1 MRVRE
6 ALPLV
11 SMLALTALVAACAT
25 SAPGASA
32 DSQFASLDSSPT
44 FYADVVPILQQNCQV
59 CHMENGQNLGGMVA
73 PVAFTSYDTTKEW
86 APRIARAVRTRQ
98 MPPWD
103 AALAHKGDFSNE
115 RVLEDS
121 EIATLLAWA
130 QSGTPAGD
138 PADAPPPLEFDMA
151 TSGWSIGE
159 PDLIV
164 QLNEPY
170 LVADDVED
178 QYINFDV
185 EITAEQ
191 LPEDRWIKAIEFRAG
206 SSAVHHVIANPIGGI
221 APGVEPRVFPDGY
234 GTVLRKGTS
243 VSFNMHY
250 HKEPG
255 EGTAVWDQTS
265 VAIVFYK
272 PGEIIE
278 HVVEGD
284 DLGMFRFEIPAND
297 ANYSFHTEVTLDKDV
312 NILWMLPHMHLRGK
326 AALYEITLPG
336 GEKETLLDVPTYD
349 FNWQHTY
356 ALTEPVFAPAGT
368 KIDLTLWWDNSAA
381 NPHNPDPNRSVR
393 FGRPTTDEM
402 GFGFL
407 SYTQVEPQRFVA
419 GEEIPAELAGRSV
432 VGGGN

>member
-1 MRVRE
+1 M
-6 ALPLV
+6 
-11 SMLALTALVAACAT
+11 
-25 SAPGASA
+25 
-32 DSQFASLDSSPT
+32 
-44 FYADVVPILQQNCQV
+44 
-59 CHMENGQNLGGMVA
+59 
-73 PVAFTSYDTTKEW
+73 
-86 APRIARAVRTRQ
+86 
-98 MPPWD
+98 
-103 AALAHKGDFSNE
+103 
-115 RVLEDS
+115 
-121 EIATLLAWA
+121 
-130 QSGTPAGD
+130 
-138 PADAPPPLEFDMA
+138 
-151 TSGWSIGE
+151 
-159 PDLIV
+159 

-191 LPEDRWIKAIEFRAG
+191 LPEDRWIKAVEFRAG

>member
-1 MRVRE
+1 MCQGSEVE
-6 ALPLV
+6 TPPAWPQW
-11 SMLALTALVAACAT
+11 
-25 SAPGASA
+25 G
-32 DSQFASLDSSPT
+32 T
-44 FYADVVPILQQNCQV
+44 FP
-59 CHMENGQNLGGMVA
+59 
-73 PVAFTSYDTTKEW
+73 
-86 APRIARAVRTRQ
+86 
-98 MPPWD
+98 
-103 AALAHKGDFSNE
+103 
-115 RVLEDS
+115 
-121 EIATLLAWA
+121 
-130 QSGTPAGD
+130 GD
-138 PADAPPPLEFDMA
+138 PADEPPPREFNTA

-178 QYINFDV
+178 LYINFDV

-191 LPEDRWIKAIEFRAG
+191 LPEDRWIKAVEFRAG

-221 APGVEPRVFPDGY
+221 APGVEARVFPDGY
-234 GTVLRKGTS
+234 GTVLRKGTK

-255 EGTAVWDQTS
+255 AGPAGWDPPS
-265 VAIVFYK
+265 VAIVFYE

-278 HVVEGD
+278 HVVEGN

-297 ANYSFHTEVTLDKDV
+297 PNYSFHSEFTFEQDA

-336 GEKETLLDVPTYD
+336 GEKEPLLEVPTYD

-356 ALTEPVFAPAGT
+356 ALAEPVFAPAGT
-368 KIDLTLWWDNSAA
+368 KIELTLWWDNSAA
-381 NPHNPDPNRSVR
+381 NPNNPDPNRAVR

-407 SYTQVEPQRFVA
+407 SYTQVEPRRFVA
-419 GEEIPAELAGRSV
+419 GEPIPEDLAERKV

>member
-1 MRVRE
+1 MRLRE
-6 ALPLV
+6 AFPLV
-11 SMLALTALVAACAT
+11 WLLVLVAFVAACASGTPGSFSQT
-25 SAPGASA
+25 SA
-32 DSQFASLDSSPT
+32 SPT

-59 CHMENGQNLGGMVA
+59 CHMANGQNLGGMVA
-73 PVAFTSYDTTKEW
+73 PVAFTSYETTKQW
-86 APRIARAVRTRQ
+86 APRIARAVRTGQ

-103 AALAHKGDFSNE
+103 AAPEHKGDFSNE

-130 QSGTPAGD
+130 QSGTLEGD
-138 PADAPPPLEFDMA
+138 RADAPPPEEFRMA

-164 QLNEPY
+164 KLPEPY
-170 LVADDVED
+170 LVHDTIVD
-178 QYINFDV
+178 QYIDFDV
-185 EITAEQ
+185 EITAEL
-191 LPEDRWIKAIEFRAG
+191 LPEDRWIKAVEFRAG

-221 APGVEPRVFPDGY
+221 APGVEARVFPDGY

-243 VSFNMHY
+243 VTFNMHY

-255 EGTAVWDQTS
+255 EGTAVWDQTE
-265 VAIVFYK
+265 VAIVFYQ

-278 HVVEGD
+278 HVVQGE

-297 ANYSFHTEVTLDKDV
+297 PNYSFHSEYTFEKDV

-326 AALYEITLPG
+326 SALYEITVPG
-336 GEKETLLDVPTYD
+336 GEKETLLSVPEYD

-356 ALTEPVFAPAGT
+356 ALTEPIFAPAGT
-368 KIDLTLWWDNSAA
+368 KVDLTLWWDNSSG
-381 NPHNPDPNRSVR
+381 NPSNPNPDRAVR

-407 SYTQVEPQRFVA
+407 SYTEVAPRRFVA
-419 GEEIPAELAGRSV
+419 GEEIPEELLARKV